1 MWGVVLVLI
10 GALLLGQQLN
20 WFGPMQLSFA
30 VFLFGIP
37 ALMFLLTYTFDR
49 RQWWA
54 LIPGCILLGL
64 AGVVFNESNRYA
76 SGLFS
81 GAIFLFSIALPFW
94 LIYLIKRWWWAII
107 PAGVMTVLSIMPII
121 SNDMLQGQF
130 VGGIFFLGLAA
141 TFALVRLA
149 TRSDP
154 NMGWAWWPAAI
165 LGIFGALTILLGTA
179 SIAQYIWPIGLI
191 VLGGWLLFRNFARSK
206 AVGSTPLNRGVG
218 CS

>member
-10 GALLLGQQLN
+10 GLLLLGQQLN
-20 WFGPMQLSFA
+20 LFGPMQLSFA

-37 ALMFLLTYTFDR
+37 GFVFLLTYFFDR

-64 AGVVFNESNRYA
+64 AAVVFNEANRYG
-76 SGLFS
+76 SSLVS
-81 GAIFLFSIALPFW
+81 GAIFLFSIGLPFW
-94 LIYLIKRWWWAII
+94 LIYVIKRWWWAII
-107 PAGVMTVLSIMPII
+107 PAGVLTVLSIMPII

-154 NMGWAWWPAAI
+154 NMGWAWWPAGILAI
-165 LGIFGALTILLGTA
+165 MGVVTILLGTA
-179 SIAQYIWPIGLI
+179 SIAQYIWPIALI
-191 VLGGWLLFRNFARSK
+191 VLGGWLLLRNFARPRS
-206 AVGSTPLNRGVG
+206 V
-218 CS
+218 

>member
-1 MWGVVLVLI
+1 MQKRWTIMWGVVLVLI

-20 WFGPMQLSFA
+20 VFGPMQLSFA

-37 ALMFLLTYTFDR
+37 ALMFLVTYIMDR

-64 AGVVFNESNRYA
+64 SAVVFNESNRYG
-76 SGLFS
+76 SSLVS

-94 LIYLIKRWWWAII
+94 LIYVTKRWWWAII
-107 PAGVMTVLSIMPII
+107 PAGVMTVLAIMPII

-179 SIAQYIWPIGLI
+179 SIAQYIWPIALI
-191 VLGGWLLFRNFARSK
+191 VLGGWLLLRNFAKPRSI
-206 AVGSTPLNRGVG
+206 
-218 CS
+218 

>member
-1 MWGVVLVLI
+1 MQTRWTIMWGAVLVLI
-10 GALLLGQQLN
+10 GALLLGQQFGL
-20 WFGPMQLSFA
+20 FGPMQLSFA

-37 ALMFLLTYTFDR
+37 ALMFLLTYIFDR

-64 AGVVFNESNRYA
+64 AAVVFNEANHFVS
-76 SGLFS
+76 SLVS

-94 LIYLIKRWWWAII
+94 LIYMSKRWWWAII
-107 PAGVMTVLSIMPII
+107 PAGVMTVLAIMPII

-130 VGGIFFLGLAA
+130 VGGTFFLGLAA
-141 TFALVRLA
+141 VFALVRLA

-165 LGIFGALTILLGTA
+165 LGIFGALTILL
-179 SIAQYIWPIGLI
+179 
-191 VLGGWLLFRNFARSK
+191 
-206 AVGSTPLNRGVG
+206 
-218 CS
+218 